1 MCGISGII
9 DFKNKINNPLKEIND
24 LNSKNINRGPD
35 DGGVW
40 FNMEKKVFFGHKRL
54 SIIDL
59 SENGR
64 QPFLSK
70 DQKISLIFNGEIYN
84 F

>member
-1 MCGISGII
+1 MCGIAGII

-35 DGGVW
+35 DEGVW

-54 SIIDL
+54 VIFL
-59 SENGR
+59 GVENFDD
-64 QPFLSK
+64 PLK
-70 DQKISLIFNGEIYN
+70 LPL
-84 F
+84 